1 MGVIRVE
8 KTKNYTVM
16 SNYHFKDR
24 NISWKAKGMLSTF
37 LSLPEDW
44 DYSINGL
51 EAMSTDG
58 NKAVRSGLKELEANG
73 YLTREAIRDKK
84 GIIRDWDYIIY
95 ENPLENPNWSKEFAE
110 VLNPD
115 VQKGQVD
122 SPDVQKAHVEE
133 GHVENAHVEKDIQ
146 LNTNTLNTK
155 EINSLKNKDKKDTDI
170 DILSNNEELKILPET
185 QMLITKGFILKEDP
199 ELVEYNKTIEFAL
212 MDYRQDQVYRVI
224 DYILKKTEGEII
236 NKLAYF
242 TTSLHRNLKKV
253 DSLENNYRTVETPFY
268 NWLAH

>member
-1 MGVIRVE
+1 MGVFRVE

-16 SNYHFKDR
+16 SNYHFKDK
-24 NISWKAKGMLSTF
+24 NISWKAKGLISTM

-44 DYSINGL
+44 DYSIRGL

-73 YLTREAIRDKK
+73 YLTRTAIRDNK
-84 GIIRDWDYIIY
+84 GIIRDWDYTIY

-115 VQKGQVD
+115 VQNGQVD
-122 SPDVQKAHVEE
+122 APEVQKAHVDE

-146 LNTNTLNTK
+146 LNTKQLTTK
-155 EINSLKNKDKKDTDI
+155 EINSLSNKDKKDTDI
-170 DILSNNEELKILPET
+170 DIFNQNEEINILPET
-185 QMLITKGFILKEDP
+185 RMLITKGYITEEEPQLA
-199 ELVEYNKTIEFAL
+199 EYNKSIELAL
-212 MDYRQDQVYRVI
+212 MDYRQDQVYKVI
-224 DYILKKTEGEII
+224 KYILDHIEGEII
-236 NKLAYF
+236 NKFAYF
-242 TTSLHRNLKKV
+242 STSLFQNLKTV
-253 DSLENNYRTVETPFY
+253 EARENNYSTVETPFY

>member
-1 MGVIRVE
+1 MGVFRVE

-16 SNYHFKDR
+16 SNYHFKDKK
-24 NISWKAKGMLSTF
+24 ISWKAKGLLSTM

-44 DYSINGL
+44 DYSIRGL

-58 NKAVRSGLKELEANG
+58 NKAVRSGLKELEENG
-73 YLTREAIRDKK
+73 YLTRTAIRDEK
-84 GIIRDWDYIIY
+84 GIIRDWDYTIY

-115 VQKGQVD
+115 VQNRQVE
-122 SPDVQKAHVEE
+122 SPEVQNAHVDKE
-133 GHVENAHVEKDIQ
+133 HVENAHVEKDIQ
-146 LNTNTLNTK
+146 LNTNILNTK
-155 EINSLKNKDKKDTDI
+155 DIKDFSNKDKLDKDI
-170 DILSNNEELKILPET
+170 DIFLNNKEKEILPET
-185 QMLITKGFILKEDP
+185 QMLITKGFITKEDP
-199 ELVEYNKTIEFAL
+199 ELEEYNKALEFAL

-224 DYILKKTEGEII
+224 KYILDNAERNII

-242 TTSLHRNLKKV
+242 TTALNRNLTKV
-253 DSLENNYRTVETPFY
+253 DHMEKGYRNIDTPFY

>member
-1 MGVIRVE
+1 MGVFRVE

-16 SNYHFKDR
+16 SNYHFKDKK
-24 NISWKAKGMLSTF
+24 ISWKAKGLLSTM

-44 DYSINGL
+44 DYSIKGL

-58 NKAVRSGLKELEANG
+58 NKAVRSGLKELQDNG
-73 YLTREAIRDKK
+73 YLTRTAIRDSK
-84 GIIRDWDYIIY
+84 GIIRDWDYTIY

-115 VQKGQVD
+115 VQNGQVD
-122 SPDVQKAHVEE
+122 TPEVQNAQVEE
-133 GHVENAHVEKDIQ
+133 GQVENAQVENGIQ
-146 LNTNTLNTK
+146 LNTNILNTK
-155 EINSLKNKDKKDTDI
+155 GIKDFKNKDKLNRDI
-170 DILSNNEELKILPET
+170 DIISNNKENEILPET
-185 QMLITKGFILKEDP
+185 QMLITKGYITKEEP
-199 ELVEYNKTIEFAL
+199 QLEEYNKALEFAL

-224 DYILKKTEGEII
+224 KYILEHLDTNIN

-242 TTSLHRNLKKV
+242 TTALNNNLAKIDNQEKGYRN
-253 DSLENNYRTVETPFY
+253 VEAPFY